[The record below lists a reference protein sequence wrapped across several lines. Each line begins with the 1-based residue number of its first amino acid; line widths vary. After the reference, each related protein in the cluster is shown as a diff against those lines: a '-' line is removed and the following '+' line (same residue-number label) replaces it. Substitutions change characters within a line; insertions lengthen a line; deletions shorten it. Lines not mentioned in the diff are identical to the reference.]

1 MNQTIESGDA
11 GSRWN
16 WLYKVGGAAALITG
30 VLFLIAVIDFI
41 ITGFQPGIING
52 WLSLLQ
58 NNWLV
63 VIFKL
68 HAGFNGV
75 QPDLLYVLNLLDIA
89 IMALVGTM
97 YLGLYAALGRTS
109 KVWSIIALAQP
120 FLGIVIF
127 IATNTAGRCGVMGA
141 SLVISFVMLRSSI
154 FGKETAYMGILA
166 SALLLVGDFSVGITH
181 SNIIAI
187 LTGIGYM
194 LLTTWFFLVGRRL
207 FRLGQSASTGISDN
221 TA

>member
-1 MNQTIESGDA
+1 MNQTTDPETA

-16 WLYKVGGAAALITG
+16 WLYKAGGTAALITG
-30 VLFLIAVIDFI
+30 VLFLIAIIDLI
-41 ITGFQPGIING
+41 NTGFQPGTING
-52 WLSLLQ
+52 WLSLFQ
-58 NNWLV
+58 NNWLI

-75 QPDLLYVLNLLDIA
+75 QPDLLYVLNLLDIV

-97 YLGLYAALGRTS
+97 YLGLYAALRRTS
-109 KVWSIIALAQP
+109 KVWSIIALVQP

-127 IATNTAGRCGVMGA
+127 IATKTAGRSGVMGA
-141 SLVISFVMLRSSI
+141 GLVISFVMLRSSI

-166 SALLLVGDFSVGITH
+166 SALLLVGDFSVSITH
-181 SNIIAI
+181 SNIVAI